1 MELVKL
7 NNGLLIPT
15 IGYGTFPQKEIL
27 EDNVPI
33 AYNVGYKLVDTSDN
47 YLNEQFV
54 GKGLSKLKTDD
65 MIVVSKF
72 SQPLRTHELEK
83 CFNET
88 RDKLGRIDL
97 YLMHWPF
104 PYLWEKEWRM
114 MEELYLKGAV
124 KGIGVCNFDEGYLKQ
139 LLKICR
145 VKPLI
150 NQFER
155 HPLFQQ
161 AELVKMCK
169 DNDIQ
174 VMSYSPVARM
184 NSELHEH
191 PTLKSLSEKY
201 GKSINQIIL
210 RWHIDTNC
218 IPIPASSSKNHIREN
233 FDIFDFHLSEKEIE
247 SINAMET
254 GRRIRFNP
262 RTRFNKE
269 QKRIFAKQRMKMEI
283 KKILGKKIWNIAKG
297 FIPSEKSQKF
307 YN

>member
-1 MELVKL
+1 MELVEL
-7 NNGLLIPT
+7 NNALQIPI

-33 AYNVGYKLVDTSDN
+33 AYNIGYQLVDTSDN

-54 GKGLSKLKTDD
+54 GKGLSKLKTND

-83 CFNET
+83 CFYET

-114 MEELYLKGAV
+114 MEDLYLRGEV
-124 KGIGVCNFDEGYLKQ
+124 KGIGVCNFDTGYLKR

-145 VKPLI
+145 VKPVI

-161 AELVKMCK
+161 SELVRMCK
-169 DNDIQ
+169 ENDIQ

-184 NSELHEH
+184 DSELHTH
-191 PTLKSLSEKY
+191 PLLKELSKKY
-201 GKSINQIIL
+201 GKTINQIIL
-210 RWHIDTNC
+210 RWHIDTQC
-218 IPIPASSSKNHIREN
+218 IPIPASSSENHIREN
-233 FDIFDFHLSEKEIE
+233 FDIFDFQLTKDEVER
-247 SINAMET
+247 INAMDN
-254 GRRIRFNP
+254 GKRIRFNP
-262 RTRFNKE
+262 RTRFDK
-269 QKRIFAKQRMKMEI
+269 KHKKKFAKLRMKMEMKSI
-283 KKILGKKIWNIAKG
+283 VGEKIWNKAKM
-297 FIPSEKSQKF
+297 FKR
-307 YN
+307 